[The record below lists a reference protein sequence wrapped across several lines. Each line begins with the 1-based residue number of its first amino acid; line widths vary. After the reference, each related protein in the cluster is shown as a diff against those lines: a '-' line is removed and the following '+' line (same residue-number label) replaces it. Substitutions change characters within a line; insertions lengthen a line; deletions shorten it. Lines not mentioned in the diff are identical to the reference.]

1 MDINKAIRK
10 QEKSH
15 KRFLFFLGFIF
26 LALPLVLVILKRFQ
40 LFFLL
45 YLSIIELLILGAMF
59 FSINNKFLKYS
70 VDGYKLKLKFRRFG
84 EEFNIICDKVALVHA
99 EGKGPEM
106 SIILLM
112 TSRFRNK
119 KINEVDEAF
128 LRKYAYLSHHYYRIK
143 KINPEF
149 SYYYIVVTK
158 GDYHKYRMLDL
169 IYRNCVK
176 AYYTEET
183 VEKIKEYRKY

>member
-10 QEKSH
+10 QEKSN
-15 KRFLFFLGFIF
+15 KRFLFFLGFVF
-26 LALPLVLVILKRFQ
+26 FALPLVLILSKRFKV
-40 LFFLL
+40 FFLI
-45 YLSIIELLILGAMF
+45 YLLIIEFLILGAIIA
-59 FSINNKFLKYS
+59 SINNNFLRYS
-70 VDGYKLKLKFRRFG
+70 VEGYKLKLKFRRFG
-84 EEFNIICDKVALVHA
+84 EEFNIICDKVELVHA
-99 EGKGPEM
+99 EGEGAEM

-119 KINEVDEAF
+119 RINEVDEMF

-143 KINPEF
+143 KINPEINYF
-149 SYYYIVVTK
+149 YIVVTK
-158 GDYHKYRMLDL
+158 GYYHKYRMLDL

-183 VEKIKEYRKY
+183 VEKIKEYRKF

>member
-26 LALPLVLVILKRFQ
+26 FALPLLLAILRRFQ

-45 YLSIIELLILGAMF
+45 YLLIIELLILATIF
-59 FSINNKFLKYS
+59 VSINYNFLKYS

-84 EEFNIICDKVALVHA
+84 EEYNILCDKVALVHV

-106 SIILLM
+106 SIVLLT

-119 KINEVDEAF
+119 RINEVDEVF
-128 LRKYAYLSHHYYRIK
+128 LGKYAYLSHHYYRIK
-143 KINPEF
+143 KMNAELDYF
-149 SYYYIVVTK
+149 YIIITK
-158 GDYHKYRMLDL
+158 GYYHKYRMLDL

-183 VEKIKEYRKY
+183 VEKIKEYRKF

>member
-10 QEKSH
+10 QEKSN
-15 KRFLFFLGFIF
+15 KRFLFFLGFVF
-26 LALPLVLVILKRFQ
+26 FALPLVLILSKS
-40 LFFLL
+40 LKVFFLI
-45 YLSIIELLILGAMF
+45 YLLIIEFLILGAILT
-59 FSINNKFLKYS
+59 SINNNFLKYS
-70 VDGYKLKLKFRRFG
+70 VEGYKLKLKFRRFG
-84 EEFNIICDKVALVHA
+84 EEFNIICDKVALVHS
-99 EGKGPEM
+99 EGEGAEM

-119 KINEVDEAF
+119 RINEVDELF

-143 KINPEF
+143 KINPEINYF
-149 SYYYIVVTK
+149 YLVITK
-158 GDYHKYRMLDL
+158 GYYHKYRMLDL

-183 VEKIKEYRKY
+183 VEKIKEYRKF

>member
-26 LALPLVLVILKRFQ
+26 FVMPLVLLLTQRFNV
-40 LFFLL
+40 FFII
-45 YLSIIELLILGAMF
+45 YLSIIELLILSAILASM
-59 FSINNKFLKYS
+59 SNNYIKYS
-70 VDGYKLKLKFRRFG
+70 VDGYKLKIKFRRFG

-99 EGKGPEM
+99 EVSAEEM
-106 SIILLM
+106 NIVMLM
-112 TSRFRNK
+112 TSKFRNK
-119 KINEVDEAF
+119 KINAVDEEF
-128 LRKYAYLSHHYYRIK
+128 LKKHQYLSHHYYKIK
-143 KINPEF
+143 KLNPEINYF
-149 SYYYIVVTK
+149 YIIVTK
-158 GDYHKYRMLDL
+158 GYYHKYRLLDI

-183 VEKIKEYRKY
+183 VEKIKEYRRY